1 MADTGIESSNLL
13 TKQFFCQNHFL
24 SFGMC
29 LQFKNL
35 EKNFDFFGEVNHEN
49 FGDKYTQSVVFKNDT

>member
-1 MADTGIESSNLL
+1 
-13 TKQFFCQNHFL
+13 
-24 SFGMC
+24 MC

-35 EKNFDFFGEVNHEN
+35 EKNFDFFGEVNYEN